1 MRRWAIPL
9 FAVVL
14 AALALAPA
22 AGGIAHPRVRDV
34 GPMVGFRRYESSYTI
49 AVADVNGDGWDD
61 VLIGHHGSR
70 PAELFLNQP
79 LDGRS
84 IGFEPVHRFVDTI
97 HGRPDRHG
105 CIWGDPNLDG
115 LLDLVCA
122 KGAQQGTAKKW
133 NT

>member
-1 MRRWAIPL
+1 MFNQFGDLERC
-9 FAVVL
+9 
-14 AALALAPA
+14 ALR
-22 AGGIAHPRVRDV
+22 AGSVHSA
-34 GPMVGFRRYESSYTI
+34 
-49 AVADVNGDGWDD
+49 DGWDD

-79 LDGRS
+79 LDGKS
-84 IGFEPVHRFVDTI
+84 IGFEPVYRFVDTI
-97 HGRPDRHG
+97 HSRPDRHG

-133 NT
+133 NVVPAITKRCQMK